1 LRDQQSQYALPIG
14 YQLHWFQIESIL
26 GVGGFGITYLAR
38 DGNLKRSVAIKEFLP
53 SDLSVRREDSTVE
66 PISEDESETFRWGLD
81 RFLSEARTL
90 ARFQHPNIV
99 GVHSVFEAN
108 NTAYMVM
115 EYEQGRSLGTVLR
128 EPDSCREENLRALLM
143 PLLDG
148 LEQVHEAG
156 FVHRD
161 IKPNN
166 LFVRDDGS
174 PVVLDFGSARQAL
187 GVETRTLT
195 SLVTPG
201 FAPFEQYNA
210 TRDGDKQGPWTDI
223 YALGA
228 TLYRAVT
235 GKGPVDALTRAG
247 AILKGH
253 KDVLVPAAMAAGDRY
268 SANFLHAI
276 DRALAFQPEARPQT
290 IAEWRVMF
298 EQKND
303 DGPAA
308 LDFPIGAED
317 EDRTLAINA
326 AGEEVPYQKTV
337 RLGGQPPAPPG
348 QPPSGGGID
357 PDATTRR
364 PGKFRTGR
372 LAAMLIAGIA
382 IPVAALWWYQQQ
394 SLRPD
399 LSEVQAVLDDI
410 PCAALVATASDRTV
424 TVNGFATQISELGGA
439 EQAVAD
445 LPGVGDVGMKVA
457 TVDRNYCRL
466 LEFYAPY
473 WKVNRIQKLGTA
485 ITTPKPDN
493 TFVDGEPLLLD
504 VSAPLYRSYVYVDY
518 YLRDG
523 YMVHLLPNQR
533 LGPVRLDAGEW
544 LSLGEGG
551 EWIVSPP
558 FGQEMIAVLA
568 SPVPMFAD
576 IRQGQESDGD
586 YLAAINER
594 LQADS
599 TGTEGRPVT
608 ADFVFITTKPKGQ

>member
-1 LRDQQSQYALPIG
+1 
-14 YQLHWFQIESIL
+14 
-26 GVGGFGITYLAR
+26 
-38 DGNLKRSVAIKEFLP
+38 
-53 SDLSVRREDSTVE
+53 
-66 PISEDESETFRWGLD
+66 
-81 RFLSEARTL
+81 
-90 ARFQHPNIV
+90 
-99 GVHSVFEAN
+99 
-108 NTAYMVM
+108 
-115 EYEQGRSLGTVLR
+115 
-128 EPDSCREENLRALLM
+128 
-143 PLLDG
+143 
-148 LEQVHEAG
+148 
-156 FVHRD
+156 
-161 IKPNN
+161 
-166 LFVRDDGS
+166 
-174 PVVLDFGSARQAL
+174 
-187 GVETRTLT
+187 
-195 SLVTPG
+195 
-201 FAPFEQYNA
+201 
-210 TRDGDKQGPWTDI
+210 
-223 YALGA
+223 
-228 TLYRAVT
+228 
-235 GKGPVDALTRAG
+235 
-247 AILKGH
+247 
-253 KDVLVPAAMAAGDRY
+253 
-268 SANFLHAI
+268 
-276 DRALAFQPEARPQT
+276 
-290 IAEWRVMF
+290 
-298 EQKND
+298 
-303 DGPAA
+303 
-308 LDFPIGAED
+308 
-317 EDRTLAINA
+317 
-326 AGEEVPYQKTV
+326 
-337 RLGGQPPAPPG
+337 
-348 QPPSGGGID
+348 
-357 PDATTRR
+357 
-364 PGKFRTGR
+364 
-372 LAAMLIAGIA
+372 
-382 IPVAALWWYQQQ
+382 
-394 SLRPD
+394 LRPD